1 MATRAGTS
9 RTVGVTGASSSSTV
23 QVKDPSEYLGLYR
36 AALKGDWNTA
46 RDLIK
51 DDPSG
56 KTAVVAVHNATALHV
71 AAAEGHWLFVE
82 ELIKELE
89 PESLEVMTDMSG
101 RTALHCSANTKTA
114 RVLVNRNPKLTQI
127 KCTSFEVV
135 PLMYAAMAAS
145 PSNEQKSMVQYLSEV
160 TTDDHS
166 YPFSGD
172 TAGALIMS
180 AGFYDIALAL
190 IERYPNLALDHSV
203 GAFALAAIAGIPE
216 ASLNGSQ
223 LPFWQRCIYS
233 FVMVDHLHAKRGD
246 MENPPQSLTCRSI
259 GPTIPGVERVC
270 NMKLMHK
277 QYLSLVKCIFTKLA
291 QANPLEV
298 SMVLRMTHIARIAIL
313 NESVEFIKECAL
325 MDPDMLW
332 HPVEGKSHLGFAI
345 DKRCENVY
353 NMLVSGNKSRMH
365 AWTCRKD
372 SSANTILHFA
382 AKLAPPHKLISISGA
397 ALKMQPELQW
407 FKEVESI
414 TPDTTKPSTNNDEKT
429 ARVLFTE
436 EHADLLEK
444 GEKWMKD
451 TATSCMLV
459 ATLIATVV
467 FAAPFTVP
475 GGSISDINSKD
486 NGIPIFLRKNSF
498 MVFAIADS
506 LALFSSLTSVLMFL
520 SILTSRF
527 SEEDFLTS
535 LPRKLI
541 IGLVTLFLSIAAMM
555 VSFSAVLSI
564 VLGRRFAWFP
574 IAVTLVACVPVALF
588 AMLQFPLLVQMIIS
602 TYGASIFR
610 RHDSLKIW

>member
-1 MATRAGTS
+1 MMLGKHVDDPEFSGSGNNGNNKYKSRNIRDGRRNRGLILIYCFTITS
-9 RTVGVTGASSSSTV
+9 
-23 QVKDPSEYLGLYR
+23 KDPSEYLGLYR

-89 PESLEVMTDMSG
+89 PEALEFMTDMSG
-101 RTALHCSANTKTA
+101 RTALHCAANTKTA

-127 KCTSFEVV
+127 KCTSIEVV

-166 YPFSGD
+166 NPFSGD
-172 TAGALIMS
+172 TAGALIFNITS

-190 IERYPNLALDHSV
+190 IERYPNLALDHAV
-203 GAFALAAIAGIPE
+203 GACALAAIAGIPE
-216 ASLNGSQ
+216 ASLNG
-223 LPFWQRCIYS
+223 IM
-233 FVMVDHLHAKRGD
+233 MVDHLHAKRGD

-259 GPTIPGVERVC
+259 GPTVPGIERVC

-291 QANPLEV
+291 QANPLGV
-298 SMVLRMTHIARIAIL
+298 SM
-313 NESVEFIKECAL
+313 
-325 MDPDMLW
+325 
-332 HPVEGKSHLGFAI
+332 HPVDGKSHLGFAI
-345 DKRCENVY
+345 DQRCENVY

-397 ALKMQPELQW
+397 ALKMQRELQW
-407 FKEVESI
+407 FKEVERI
-414 TPDTTKPSTNNDEKT
+414 TPEMTKDSTNNDGKT
-429 ARVLFTE
+429 ARVLFTKQ
-436 EHADLLEK
+436 HADLLEK

-467 FAAPFTVP
+467 FAAPFTAP

-506 LALFSSLTSVLMFL
+506 LALFSSLTSSSSQDYLLRLMGVL
-520 SILTSRF
+520 I
-527 SEEDFLTS
+527 
-535 LPRKLI
+535 
-541 IGLVTLFLSIAAMM
+541 
-555 VSFSAVLSI
+555 
-564 VLGRRFAWFP
+564 
-574 IAVTLVACVPVALF
+574 
-588 AMLQFPLLVQMIIS
+588 
-602 TYGASIFR
+602 
-610 RHDSLKIW
+610 